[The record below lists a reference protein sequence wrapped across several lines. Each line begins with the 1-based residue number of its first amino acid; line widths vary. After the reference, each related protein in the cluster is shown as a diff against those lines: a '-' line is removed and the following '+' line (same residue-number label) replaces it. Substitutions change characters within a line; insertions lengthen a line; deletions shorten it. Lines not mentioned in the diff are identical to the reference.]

1 MYRVAFWVETSHA
14 VGRSL
19 LRGALRYAR
28 LHGFWSFELLPADVE
43 DVLPAMSTWRG
54 TGVIARVW
62 TREMERAVLK
72 TKLPII
78 GVPLSNRQRQKKH
91 PLSRVPEVV
100 GNQAEIARIGAEHLM
115 RNGYVNFAYVGD
127 MNTFDWARERGEI
140 FEYYVNKQNK
150 RCHSYWCPAAESKN
164 WDREQQH
171 LRQWLRKLP
180 KPIGILGADDV
191 RGRQIIEA
199 CRIAGIRVP
208 EEVGVLGI
216 GNDELQCELTEPPLS
231 SIALNTE
238 MAGYRAAQAL
248 HHLMDGGVSKHVV
261 IAIEPLEVVQRRSTE
276 YHCSS
281 DTGIAKA
288 IRYIRT
294 HALRPIQVA
303 EVANHV
309 GYSRRSLE
317 QRFRKF
323 TGRTLLVEIHNAR
336 IEKARNYLLETHMT
350 VAEITKKMGF
360 SSSSYFARFCER
372 HLGLSPNRWRRK
384 YGGLNVW
391 P

>member
-140 FEYYVNKQNK
+140 FE
-150 RCHSYWCPAAESKN
+150 
-164 WDREQQH
+164 
-171 LRQWLRKLP
+171 
-180 KPIGILGADDV
+180 
-191 RGRQIIEA
+191 
-199 CRIAGIRVP
+199 
-208 EEVGVLGI
+208 
-216 GNDELQCELTEPPLS
+216 
-231 SIALNTE
+231 
-238 MAGYRAAQAL
+238 
-248 HHLMDGGVSKHVV
+248 
-261 IAIEPLEVVQRRSTE
+261 
-276 YHCSS
+276 
-281 DTGIAKA
+281 
-288 IRYIRT
+288 
-294 HALRPIQVA
+294 
-303 EVANHV
+303 
-309 GYSRRSLE
+309 
-317 QRFRKF
+317 
-323 TGRTLLVEIHNAR
+323 
-336 IEKARNYLLETHMT
+336 
-350 VAEITKKMGF
+350 
-360 SSSSYFARFCER
+360 
-372 HLGLSPNRWRRK
+372 
-384 YGGLNVW
+384 
-391 P
+391 